1 MTGEGRFLC
10 GAPEDLVLNGAF
22 EATFAGAELDS
33 DRESGGLQPTVGHEY
48 DLHDNRTTL
57 LYQSVV

>member
-1 MTGEGRFLC
+1 MIGHDPEVIRNPLAHDRGRALPR

-33 DRESGGLQPTVGHEY
+33 DRESGGL
-48 DLHDNRTTL
+48 
-57 LYQSVV
+57 